1 MKRNHLG
8 FTLIEV
14 MIVVAIIGI
23 LTAIVVPSY
32 QQYILRSGRT
42 DAKAILMEAAGIM
55 ERNYTANGCY
65 HRTDGACG
73 TAAVTVTVPYA
84 QAPKTGTARYNI
96 TFNPAVT
103 AQTFTLSAAPTGAQ
117 SSDACGTMTL
127 SHTGAVTASGGTV
140 ADCWQR

>member
-1 MKRNHLG
+1 MKRNHQG

-32 QQYILRSGRT
+32 QQYVQRSGRA
-42 DAKAILMEAAGIM
+42 DAKAVLLEAAGIL

-73 TAAVTVTVPYA
+73 TAAVTVAVPIA
-84 QAPKTGTARYNI
+84 QAPKTGAARYTI

-103 AQTFTLSAAPTGAQ
+103 AQTFTLSAAPTGPQ
-117 SSDACGTMTL
+117 TGDACGTLTL
-127 SHTGAVTASGGTV
+127 NHTGAMTASSGTV